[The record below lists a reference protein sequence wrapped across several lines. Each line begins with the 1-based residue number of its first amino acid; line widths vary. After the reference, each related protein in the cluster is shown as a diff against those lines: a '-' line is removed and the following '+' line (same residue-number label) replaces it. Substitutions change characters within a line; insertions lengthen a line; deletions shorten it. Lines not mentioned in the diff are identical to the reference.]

1 MPASKYAQIE
11 RERRFLV
18 REVPRAEPLI
28 RRAITD
34 LYLDG
39 TRIRLRQSVGI
50 VDGQDEVLRKLT
62 QKLPDVVPVGGR
74 RGTITTMYLDEAE
87 YQRLSS
93 LPGRWLT
100 KERLSFPP
108 LCVDV
113 IQGPLAG
120 LIIAEVEFSDDEEML
135 QFVAPPWCRAE
146 ITEYDG
152 IGPCLN
158 DLIRSNSR
166 SSTRSRFTDRSVELV
181 DVDERTRL
189 LRCPETLA
197 SRNETAALCPK

>member
-1 MPASKYAQIE
+1 MDRHDDSGEAVSVPASKYAQVE

-50 VDGQDEVLRKLT
+50 VDGQGEVQRKLT

-87 YQRLSS
+87 YQRLSG

-100 KERLSFPP
+100 KQRLSFPP

-113 IQGPLAG
+113 FQGPLTG

-146 ITEYDG
+146 ITEHDG
-152 IGPCLN
+152 LTGGNLARIAMLEPGDTARALA
-158 DLIRSNSR
+158 
-166 SSTRSRFTDRSVELV
+166 ELLQTI
-181 DVDERTRL
+181 D
-189 LRCPETLA
+189 P
-197 SRNETAALCPK
+197 TAL